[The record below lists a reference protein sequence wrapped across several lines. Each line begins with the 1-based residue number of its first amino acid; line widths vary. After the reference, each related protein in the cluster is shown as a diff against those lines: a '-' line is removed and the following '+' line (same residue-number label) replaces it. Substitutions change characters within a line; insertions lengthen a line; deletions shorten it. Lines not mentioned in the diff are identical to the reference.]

1 MADLFK
7 GKTKREIMIE
17 IGQISEDE
25 PGENDIGFDIALDL
39 SGKQSWQYI

>member
-17 IGQISEDE
+17 IGQISGDE
-25 PGENDIGFDIALDL
+25 PEENDIGRKK
-39 SGKQSWQYI
+39 GKL